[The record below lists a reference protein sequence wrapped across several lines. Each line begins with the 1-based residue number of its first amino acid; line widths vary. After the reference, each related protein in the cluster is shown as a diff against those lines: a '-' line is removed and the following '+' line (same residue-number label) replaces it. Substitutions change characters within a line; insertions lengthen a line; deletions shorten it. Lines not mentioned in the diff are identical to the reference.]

1 MLYEVYSVVR
11 ERKQAELEATR
22 REVVVMNA
30 EPHAPIRIKTKAHID
45 IDIYIVICR
54 GEKGA
59 TAVTTAACPSI
70 RPSRLKPPMIGPG
83 KYKCY
88 GRTHSSNP
96 NQIG

>member
-30 EPHAPIRIKTKAHID
+30 EPHAPIRIKTKAHILL
-45 IDIYIVICR
+45 ICR

-70 RPSRLKPPMIGPG
+70 RPLRLKPPMIGPG